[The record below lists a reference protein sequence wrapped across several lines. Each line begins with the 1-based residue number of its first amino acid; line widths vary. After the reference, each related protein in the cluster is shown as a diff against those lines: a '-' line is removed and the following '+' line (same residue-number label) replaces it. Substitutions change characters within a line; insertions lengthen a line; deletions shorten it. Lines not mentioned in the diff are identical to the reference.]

1 MQMKNK
7 DNLNYDEL
15 TEKIKRLKLKFENI
29 SEQGIVFKIN
39 KEKDPSEII
48 GVLNFLKY
56 KIEEW
61 NNTDI
66 FSYSGNLFGGETIIV
81 VGASKLEDS
90 INMMIYVFLSEVLK
104 NRIQFDLSEA
114 KLNYSEDLE
123 ICLINELSGNIRKGL
138 PAYPKLEILIK
149 EHLEKILKNKL
160 LN

>member
-1 MQMKNK
+1 MQIKNK
-7 DNLNYDEL
+7 DHLNYDEL

-123 ICLINELSGNIRKGL
+123 ICLFNELSGNIRKGL
-138 PAYPKLEILIK
+138 PTYPKLEILIK